1 MKLSP
6 AGLGATP
13 RKTAILIGVV
23 VVGLP
28 LVYWIN
34 SSSDTPAS
42 QAPPSSSSTPPAR
55 PAVIP
60 AMRKTASDVPLPMPP
75 KRAASRD
82 AARSGEE
89 FHPTIKLQEGVDI
102 SKIDPTINLEL
113 LAKVREVPVEGG
125 SRSLFEFYTP
135 PPPPVPPPKVDPI
148 KPGAVKPGEQT
159 PIEPPKPAGPPP
171 PPPITLKY
179 YGYAGAANN
188 GSLKACFLDGDPA
201 TGEIYVAGENEMVK
215 NRYKIIRIGVKSAVV
230 EDTANKNQ
238 QTLPL
243 VTEEGG

>member
-1 MKLSP
+1 MKISP
-6 AGLGATP
+6 AGLGAT
-13 RKTAILIGVV
+13 RKKTVILIGIV
-23 VVGLP
+23 VVGVP
-28 LVYWIN
+28 LVYWMN
-34 SSSDTPAS
+34 SSSETPA
-42 QAPPSSSSTPPAR
+42 QPGPSSSNSSPAAAR
-55 PAVIP
+55 PAIIP
-60 AMRKTASDVPLPMPP
+60 AMRKTAEVASPMPP
-75 KRAASRD
+75 KRTATRD
-82 AARSGEE
+82 GGRTTDEY
-89 FHPTIKLQEGVDI
+89 HPTMKPPENMDI
-102 SKIDPTINLEL
+102 SRIDPTVNLEL

-125 SRSLFEFYTP
+125 TRSLFEFYTP

-179 YGYAGAANN
+179 YGYAGTASR
-188 GSLKACFLDGDPA
+188 GSLKACFLDGDPT